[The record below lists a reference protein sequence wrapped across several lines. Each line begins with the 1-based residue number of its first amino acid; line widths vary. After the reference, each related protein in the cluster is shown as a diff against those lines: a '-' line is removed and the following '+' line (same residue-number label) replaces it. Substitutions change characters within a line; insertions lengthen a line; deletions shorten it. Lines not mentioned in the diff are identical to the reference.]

1 MVFGKHINKYYL
13 KYAGW
18 LILGLAA
25 LILVDY
31 MQLLVPNLY
40 QMVIN
45 GVNEGSVLVDGA
57 VVPFDMDFLLDRICM
72 PMVWII
78 LAMVFG
84 RFLWRVCIF
93 GAAIKVETGLRNE
106 MFDHAKDLSRQFYQ
120 ENKVGGLMSLFTNDL
135 ETVQDCYG
143 SGFLM
148 FFDALFLGVL
158 SVLKMWKMDPLMTGL
173 SMIPMA
179 LLLASSMVVG
189 QYMSWWGR

>member
-45 GVNEGSVLVDGA
+45 GINEGFVLVDG
-57 VVPFDMDFLLDRICM
+57 VEVPFDMDFLLDRICM

-84 RFLWRVCIF
+84 RDR
-93 GAAIKVETGLRNE
+93 K
-106 MFDHAKDLSRQFYQ
+106 
-120 ENKVGGLMSLFTNDL
+120 
-135 ETVQDCYG
+135 
-143 SGFLM
+143 
-148 FFDALFLGVL
+148 
-158 SVLKMWKMDPLMTGL
+158 SV
-173 SMIPMA
+173 
-179 LLLASSMVVG
+179 V
-189 QYMSWWGR
+189 